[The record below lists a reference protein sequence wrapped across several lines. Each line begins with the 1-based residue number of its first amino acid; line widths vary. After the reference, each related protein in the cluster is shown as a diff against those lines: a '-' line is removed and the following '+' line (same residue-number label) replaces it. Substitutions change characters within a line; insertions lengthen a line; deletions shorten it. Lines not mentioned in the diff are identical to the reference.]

1 MKTILVPTDFSKN
14 AGLAMD
20 VARDIALKSKAK
32 VIMLHVVE
40 AADSGTFNVEG
51 EAARGADM
59 QDRFFTM
66 KLIERSK
73 KQLEKAVQDPKY
85 SDIRVEGELRLGNAY
100 HGIQSIITEHKVDLV
115 VMGTA
120 GQSKA
125 EEVLVGSNTE
135 KVVRRSKC
143 PVLTVHNK
151 PVTTNFKSIVYAT
164 SMAKDEEVFSRI
176 IKRTQQLYDSTI
188 NLVRINTPGDF
199 QPDHIVMDYME
210 KFAKNL
216 GLKNYS
222 INTYNDLSVEE
233 GILRFSQ
240 TVGADLIA
248 MATHGRTGLSH
259 LLAGSVAESVVSKAK
274 RLPVLTFSVRH

>member
-1 MKTILVPTDFSKN
+1 
-14 AGLAMD
+14 MD
-20 VARDIALKSKAK
+20 VAHDIALMSKAK

-100 HGIQSIITEHKVDLV
+100 HGIQAIVTEHKVDLV

-120 GQSKA
+120 GHSKA
-125 EEVLVGSNTE
+125 EEILVGSNTE
-135 KVVRRSKC
+135 KVVRRSRC

-248 MATHGRTGLSH
+248 MATHGRTGLAH